1 MKFAALTKEILRF
14 ARKRWEIRDPIICP
28 IHHGQAW
35 ATGHVR
41 DDGTER
47 EYAHCVTGTSEHH
60 YFWVP
65 GGARP

>member
-1 MKFAALTKEILRF
+1 MKFADLIKGILRL
-14 ARKRWEIRDPIICP
+14 ARKRWAIRDPIICP

-41 DDGTER
+41 DNGVEC
-47 EYAHCVTGTSEHH
+47 EFEHCVAGTSEHH

-65 GGARP
+65 WGARP